1 MVERDFRPSKLVGI
15 RRAQFM
21 GRDASMTTLK
31 ETAKLVEMR
40 KQERRANLRDPSTA
54 EADVTD
60 PQSNAPQTP
69 RQAPAQ

>member
-1 MVERDFRPSKLVGI
+1 
-15 RRAQFM
+15 M
-21 GRDASMTTLK
+21 GRDASMTTRK

-40 KQERRANLRDPSTA
+40 RQERRANLRDPSTA

>member
-1 MVERDFRPSKLVGI
+1 
-15 RRAQFM
+15 M
-21 GRDASMTTLK
+21 GRDASMTTRK
-31 ETAKLVEMR
+31 ETAKLEMR